1 MELLGVFIQ
10 NCFIA
15 PTLHLHHTHAKVKAA
30 QTEPKDIAISNRF
43 SIIFQL
49 KISTEF
55 MDLETVTRDALSF
68 FKTSNSQNGQKKKN
82 IARFE

>member
-1 MELLGVFIQ
+1 MKALGVFIQ
-10 NCFIA
+10 NCFIT
-15 PTLHLHHTHAKVKAA
+15 PTLHHTYAKDKAA

-55 MDLETVTRDALSF
+55 MDLLT
-68 FKTSNSQNGQKKKN
+68 FKRVAN
-82 IARFE
+82 IIQIVQMNKIQ

>member
-1 MELLGVFIQ
+1 MKLLGVFIQ
-10 NCFIA
+10 ICFIA
-15 PTLHLHHTHAKVKAA
+15 PTLHHTHAKVKAA

-55 MDLETVTRDALSF
+55 MDLETVTRDALSL
-68 FKTSNSQNGQKKKN
+68 
-82 IARFE
+82 

>member
-1 MELLGVFIQ
+1 MKLLGVFIQ

-15 PTLHLHHTHAKVKAA
+15 PTLHHTYAKDKAA

-68 FKTSNSQNGQKKKN
+68 LKPQIHKMAKKK
-82 IARFE
+82 ILLA